1 MPLTEDGKKIR
12 REMRK
17 EYGKKKGDQ
26 VFYSKENK
34 SAKFRK
40 LITGKKSMLTK
51 AQWILDRLNKLPDTS
66 KLEFIKSL
74 LINNAPIVKKS
85 GGNVVY
91 MVHEVNPETG
101 EYENPVILASFPS
114 VEHAKAACMDSY
126 ANPTSSMSADLDS
139 FRAN

>member
-1 MPLTEDGKKIR
+1 MPLTESGKKIR

-34 SAKFRK
+34 SAKFKK
-40 LITGKKSMLTK
+40 LVTGKKSMLVK
-51 AQWILDRLNKLPDTS
+51 AQWILDRLNKLPDAS
-66 KLEFIKSL
+66 KLKFIKAL
-74 LINNAPIVKKS
+74 LIDTTTPIEKS

-114 VEHAKAACMDSY
+114 VEQAKAACMDSY